1 MYLEY
6 NWTAGCY
13 QPRIGDCWTSVDGY
27 RSFPS
32 LQEARYVL
40 NACGLKLG
48 RKTDSRTWAI
58 ELKGE

>member
-6 NWTAGCY
+6 NWTLDCY
-13 QPRIGDCWTSVDGY
+13 QPAVDGY

-40 NACGLKLG
+40 AGVGLQLG
-48 RKTDSRTWAI
+48 KKTDSRTWVI
-58 ELKGE
+58 DLKEGK